1 MEPKNSI
8 GNSSDLIDLKK
19 KLKVELKKELLEEI
33 YMDLKAEEKQTELIE
48 EEDILKESIP
58 INQKLQKKKNIEDE
72 KSKSVEITIKAFLK
86 ISSHALKYANKNV
99 SKNNWVEVLGLLAG
113 SYKNKNLII
122 EDVYPMG
129 HGNAIYA
136 DIKDYNN
143 YMRAYTDLQ
152 EKGLF
157 ICGWYHSH
165 PSYGLFMSDE
175 DVGTQMRYQ
184 RLWNNSIAL
193 VVDPDKINGK
203 SYGFEIFRLKKRSKE
218 WFSVPFSI
226 LGAPDKGY
234 LPDLLDFIQPIV
246 DGKALF
252 LEYDED

>member
-1 MEPKNSI
+1 MGEN
-8 GNSSDLIDLKK
+8 SDLKDLKK
-19 KLKVELKKELLEEI
+19 KLKNELKKELLEEI
-33 YMDLKAEEKQTELIE
+33 YLDLKAEEKYNEPVE
-48 EEDILKESIP
+48 EENIIKKNIH
-58 INQKLQKKKNIEDE
+58 INQKPQQKKNAGDE
-72 KSKSVEITIKAFLK
+72 KTVEITIKAFLK
-86 ISSHALKYANKNV
+86 ISSHALKYANKNIL
-99 SKNNWVEVLGLLAG
+99 KNNWVEVLGLLAG
-113 SYKNKNLII
+113 SFKDEILVIK
-122 EDVYPMG
+122 DVYPMG

-143 YMRAYTDLQ
+143 YVRAYNDLQ

-184 RLWNNSIAL
+184 RLWKNSVAL

-203 SYGFEIFRLKKRSKE
+203 SYGFKIFRLKQRTKQ

-234 LPDLLDFIQPIV
+234 LPDLLDFIRPIV

-252 LEYDED
+252 LEYDEE

>member
-1 MEPKNSI
+1 MIEE
-8 GNSSDLIDLKK
+8 SSDLKDLKK

-33 YMDLKAEEKQTELIE
+33 YLDLKAEEKQGELMVE
-48 EEDILKESIP
+48 ENNLKETIHITQNP
-58 INQKLQKKKNIEDE
+58 KKKNIEDE
-72 KSKSVEITIKAFLK
+72 KIVEITIKAFLK
-86 ISSHALKYANKNV
+86 ISSHALKYANKNI

-113 SYKNKNLII
+113 SFKEEILII

-129 HGNAIYA
+129 HGNAINV

-143 YMRAYTDLQ
+143 YMRAYTDLK
-152 EKGLF
+152 EKRLF

-175 DVGTQMRYQ
+175 DVGTQLRYQ
-184 RLWNNSIAL
+184 RLWKNSVAL
-193 VVDPDKINGK
+193 VVDPDEINGK
-203 SYGFEIFRLKKRSKE
+203 SYGFKIFRLKKGSKE

-234 LPDLLDFIQPIV
+234 LPDLLDFIRPIV

>member
-1 MEPKNSI
+1 MIEE
-8 GNSSDLIDLKK
+8 SSDLKDLKK

-33 YMDLKAEEKQTELIE
+33 YLDLKAEEKQSELVVE
-48 EEDILKESIP
+48 ENNLKETIHITQNP
-58 INQKLQKKKNIEDE
+58 HKKNIEDE
-72 KSKSVEITIKAFLK
+72 KTVEITIKAFLK
-86 ISSHALKYANKNV
+86 ISSHSLKYANKNI

-113 SYKNKNLII
+113 SFKEEILII

-129 HGNAIYA
+129 HGNAINV

-175 DVGTQMRYQ
+175 DIGTQMRYQ
-184 RLWNNSIAL
+184 RLWKNSVAL

-203 SYGFEIFRLKKRSKE
+203 SYGFKIFRLKKGSNE

-234 LPDLLDFIQPIV
+234 LPDLLDFIRPIV